1 MNIYERIDGSK
12 YRNIWVVGDLHGCYT
27 NLMKKLETIG
37 FDTKKDLLIS
47 VGDLVD
53 RGTENVECLE
63 LITFPW
69 FRAVRGNHEQMMIDG
84 LSERGNVN
92 HWLLNGG
99 GWFFNLDY
107 DKEILAKALAH
118 KADELPLII
127 ELVSKGK
134 KYVICH
140 ADYPCD
146 KYEFGKPVDHQQVI
160 WNRERISNSQ
170 DGIVKEIKGYEFGKP
185 VDHQQVIWNRERISN
200 SQDGIV
206 KEIKGADTFI
216 FGHTQAVKPLKFA
229 NQMYIDTGAVFC
241 GNLTLIQVQ
250 GEGAWA

>member
-1 MNIYERIDGSK
+1 MPGINHI
-12 YRNIWVVGDLHGCYT
+12 
-27 NLMKKLETIG
+27 
-37 FDTKKDLLIS
+37 
-47 VGDLVD
+47 
-53 RGTENVECLE
+53 
-63 LITFPW
+63 PW
-69 FRAVRGNHEQMMIDG
+69 FRAVRGTNEQMMIDG

-170 DGIVKEIKGYEFGKP
+170 DGIVKEIKG
-185 VDHQQVIWNRERISN
+185 
-200 SQDGIV
+200 
-206 KEIKGADTFI
+206 ADTFI
-216 FGHTQAVKPLKFA
+216 FGHTPAVKTTQICQPDVYRYWRSVLPETSHDSGTGRRRMRLESVAKFHRQKA
-229 NQMYIDTGAVFC
+229 R
-241 GNLTLIQVQ
+241 
-250 GEGAWA
+250 

>member
-1 MNIYERIDGSK
+1 
-12 YRNIWVVGDLHGCYT
+12 
-27 NLMKKLETIG
+27 
-37 FDTKKDLLIS
+37 
-47 VGDLVD
+47 
-53 RGTENVECLE
+53 
-63 LITFPW
+63 
-69 FRAVRGNHEQMMIDG
+69 NHEQMMIDG

-170 DGIVKEIKGYEFGKP
+170 DGIVKEIKG
-185 VDHQQVIWNRERISN
+185 
-200 SQDGIV
+200 
-206 KEIKGADTFI
+206 ADTFI
-216 FGHTQAVKPLKFA
+216 FGHTPAVKPLKFA

-250 GEGAWA
+250 GEGA

>member
-1 MNIYERIDGSK
+1 MRYYEKIDGSK

-27 NLMKKLETIG
+27 NLMNKLDTIG
-37 FDTKKDLLIS
+37 FDNKKDLLIS

-53 RGTENVECLE
+53 RGAENVECLE

-99 GWFFNLDY
+99 SWFFNLDY
-107 DKEILAKALAH
+107 DKETLAKALAH
-118 KADELPLII
+118 KAEELPLII

-146 KYEFGKPVDHQQVI
+146 E
-160 WNRERISNSQ
+160 
-170 DGIVKEIKGYEFGKP
+170 YEFGKP

-216 FGHTQAVKPLKFA
+216 FGHTPAVKPLKFA